1 MIKVSPKAI
10 GIFLPN
16 RHWNISMI
24 LKNRKCCFLAWGQ
37 ILAQGFFF
45 LMIRRPPRST
55 LFPYTTLFRSIVK
68 NSKVLAQE
76 LGTKSENHLVLLS
89 LTDYGYG
96 LGYQAQFALETAG
109 ITVNKN
115 TIPGEPASAFYPSG
129 IRLGTPALTSRG
141 MGEKEMVKIASWI
154 KRALEEIRGL
164 DLPKTQDQRKDFLR
178 QVKNDLHK
186 NKNLLKI
193 RKEIVS
199 FANKFPVAP
208 KI

>member
-1 MIKVSPKAI
+1 
-10 GIFLPN
+10 
-16 RHWNISMI
+16 
-24 LKNRKCCFLAWGQ
+24 
-37 ILAQGFFF
+37 
-45 LMIRRPPRST
+45 
-55 LFPYTTLFRSIVK
+55 
-68 NSKVLAQE
+68 
-76 LGTKSENHLVLLS
+76 
-89 LTDYGYG
+89 
-96 LGYQAQFALETAG
+96 
-109 ITVNKN
+109 
-115 TIPGEPASAFYPSG
+115 
-129 IRLGTPALTSRG
+129 